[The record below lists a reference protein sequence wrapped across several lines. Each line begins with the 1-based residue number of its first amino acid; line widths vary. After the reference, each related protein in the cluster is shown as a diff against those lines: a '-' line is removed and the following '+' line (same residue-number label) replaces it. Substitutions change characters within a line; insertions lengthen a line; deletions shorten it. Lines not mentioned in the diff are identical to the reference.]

1 MKTKTKL
8 NKVDIDR
15 FMSVI
20 KEELSTFPSIVFA
33 YFYGSAR
40 ESLIVGDID
49 IAVYFDRNVLPE
61 EQIDLTLTLS
71 ASLSAKLGLE
81 IDVRPLNN
89 TAVGYRFEVTGGEL
103 LFSRDEHVQSE
114 FVERT
119 RQEYFDFKPLMEQNL
134 RDLLEP

>member
-1 MKTKTKL
+1 
-8 NKVDIDR
+8 
-15 FMSVI
+15 MSVI

-61 EQIDLTLTLS
+61 EQIDLTLALS
-71 ASLSAKLGLE
+71 ASLSARLGLE

>member
-1 MKTKTKL
+1 
-8 NKVDIDR
+8 
-15 FMSVI
+15 MSVI
-20 KEELSTFPSIVFA
+20 KEELFTFPSIVFA

-49 IAVYFDRNVLPE
+49 IAVYFDRNVLPK
-61 EQIDLTLTLS
+61 EQVDLTLALS
-71 ASLSAKLGLE
+71 TSLSAKLGLE